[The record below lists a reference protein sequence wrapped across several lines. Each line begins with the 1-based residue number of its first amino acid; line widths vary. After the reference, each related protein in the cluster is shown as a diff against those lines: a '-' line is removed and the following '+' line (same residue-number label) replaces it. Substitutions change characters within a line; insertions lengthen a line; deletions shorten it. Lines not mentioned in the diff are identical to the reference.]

1 MKQIKS
7 ILFGLIFIICSLN
20 FNIAKAEE
28 EKRPMFPPLTP
39 QQMPIYCGETNMV
52 FETAEKVFKQ
62 VPIISG
68 EVINIRGNGQVVGLL
83 TIVMNGNKDLSVLM
97 TVLEAGTTCIM
108 GYGQDLKFYNEFKDY
123 EPPAR
128 TDNLSFENGVML
140 GWPIK
145 F

>member
-28 EKRPMFPPLTP
+28 KEKQPMFPPLTP
-39 QQMPIYCGETNMV
+39 QNMPIYCGETNMV

-68 EVINIRGNGQVVGLL
+68 EVVNIRGNGQVVGLL
-83 TIVMNGNKDLSVLM
+83 TIVMNGDKDLSVLM

-108 GYGQDLKFYNEFKDY
+108 GYGQNLKFYNNF
-123 EPPAR
+123 EPPAK
-128 TDNLSFENGVML
+128 TDNTIFKNGEVT